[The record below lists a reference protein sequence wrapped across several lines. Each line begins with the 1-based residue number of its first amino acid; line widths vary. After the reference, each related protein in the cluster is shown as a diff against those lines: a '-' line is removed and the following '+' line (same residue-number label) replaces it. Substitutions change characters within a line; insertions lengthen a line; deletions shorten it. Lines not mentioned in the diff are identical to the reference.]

1 MIAESRLRRMADELA
16 DVTGVVGVV
25 LGGSRA
31 RRTHLE
37 QSDVD
42 LGIYYTDRLDLRD
55 LSVLAEKWHGA
66 PLKIAAPGKWGHWV
80 DGGAWLTV
88 DDTHVDW
95 ILRNFSHVT
104 VQWERAR
111 SGRYAF
117 HNQAGHPLGFLDVS
131 YAGELAVAKIL
142 SDPSGALGRLKANVK
157 QYPPALRRAFI
168 KGLWE
173 ADFLLD
179 AAEKG
184 VEREDTVYVSLCL
197 SRALLLCAHAVHAAN
212 GRWVIN
218 EKGLLADAGDLDG
231 APARFVERSGGIVA
245 RIGRGPRRLG
255 ESIDQARAIV
265 AETRTNV
272 KAMAKDLD
280 DLEAELDAGYD
291 PELDT
296 NVGD

>member
-1 MIAESRLRRMADELA
+1 MFPDSRLQQMADELA
-16 DVTGVVGVV
+16 GVTGVVGVV

-42 LGIYYTDRLDLRD
+42 LGVYYTDRLDLRD
-55 LSVLAEKWHGA
+55 LGELAAKWHGE
-66 PLKIAAPGKWGHWV
+66 PVKIARPGKWGHWV
-80 DGGAWLTV
+80 DGGALLTV
-88 DDTHVDW
+88 DDTGVDW
-95 ILRNFSHVT
+95 ILRNFSHVS

-111 SGRYAF
+111 SGRYSF

-131 YAGELAVAKIL
+131 YAGELAVARVL
-142 SDPSGALGRLKANVK
+142 SDPSGAVTRLRAQVK

-184 VEREDTVYVSLCL
+184 VERQDTVYVSLCL
-197 SRALLLCAHAVHAAN
+197 SRAVLLCSHAIHAVN
-212 GRWVIN
+212 GRWAIN
-218 EKGLLADAGDLDG
+218 EKGLITDAGDLEG
-231 APARFVERSGGIVA
+231 APAGFVERSNGIVA

-255 ESIDQARAIV
+255 ESIDQTRAIV
-265 AETRTNV
+265 AETRTMV
-272 KAMAKDLD
+272 TAMSQDLADLD
-280 DLEAELDAGYD
+280 GPRDA
-291 PELDT
+291 
-296 NVGD
+296 

>member
-1 MIAESRLRRMADELA
+1 MIPDSRLQQMADDLA
-16 DVTGVVGVV
+16 GVTGVVGVV

-55 LSVLAEKWHGA
+55 LSALAGQWAGT
-66 PLKIAAPGKWGHWV
+66 PVKIAAPGKWGHWV
-80 DGGAWLTV
+80 DGGAGLTV
-88 DDTHVDW
+88 GDTQVDW
-95 ILRNFSHVT
+95 ILRNYSHVT
-104 VQWERAR
+104 VQWARAR

-131 YAGELAVAKIL
+131 YAGEMAVARIL
-142 SDPSGALGRLKANVK
+142 SDPSGALTKLKTHVK

-184 VEREDTVYVSLCL
+184 VERQDTVYVSLCL
-197 SRALLLCAHAVHAAN
+197 SRSLLLCSHAIHAVN
-212 GRWVIN
+212 GRWAIN
-218 EKGLLADAGDLDG
+218 EKGLISDAGELTG
-231 APARFVERSGGIVA
+231 APDGFIERCSAIMA

-255 ESIDQARAIV
+255 ESIDQTRAIV
-265 AETRTNV
+265 DETRTNV
-272 KAMAKDLD
+272 RAMAKDLD
-280 DLEAELDAGYD
+280 DLEES
-291 PELDT
+291 E
-296 NVGD
+296 